1 MPADD
6 YIIYQEHTSRPH
18 QAHIILHELGHLIA
32 EHRSD
37 EQGNDVLQMID
48 TGIDPAAVRGALK
61 RTSYDSA
68 DEREA
73 ETVAT
78 IILEWASVLD
88 PLASRFS
95 STRAG
100 QRLQGGLGDRM
111 GWL

>member
-1 MPADD
+1 
-6 YIIYQEHTSRPH
+6 
-18 QAHIILHELGHLIA
+18 LHELGHLIA
-32 EHRSD
+32 DHRSD
-37 EQGNDVLQMID
+37 ERDNDVLHIIYPD
-48 TGIDPAAVRGALK
+48 LGSAIVRRAMQ

-95 STRAG
+95 PGRAG